1 VGSKAEAAAAA
12 EVVSRLDTDV
22 ELLALEE
29 QGGWWE
35 PVVQVAGTA
44 VQQAQHELD
53 RGAGLVLLGIAVGTQ
68 VVLLVSALVLDMEA
82 ALEQLDSVV
91 GSAGVAEVLLLAQV
105 WDMAATWPLAD
116 WVARVV
122 VGKLDLSLSQH
133 MVELTQAELLFV
145 VGRRVVA

>member
-1 VGSKAEAAAAA
+1 MGSKAEAAAAA

-53 RGAGLVLLGIAVGTQ
+53 RGAGLVLLGTAVGTQ
-68 VVLLVSALVLDMEA
+68 LVLLVSALVLDMEA

-133 MVELTQAELLFV
+133 MVELAQAELLFV

>member
-1 VGSKAEAAAAA
+1 MDSKAAAAA
-12 EVVSRLDTDV
+12 EVVSHLDTDV

-53 RGAGLVLLGIAVGTQ
+53 RDAGLVLLGTAVGRQ

-91 GSAGVAEVLLLAQV
+91 GSAGVAGVLLLAQV
-105 WDMAATWPLAD
+105 WDIAATWPLAD
-116 WVARVV
+116 WEARVV
-122 VGKLDLSLSQH
+122 VGKLVLSLSQH

-145 VGRRVVA
+145 VGRGVVA

>member
-1 VGSKAEAAAAA
+1 MGSKAEAAAAA

-53 RGAGLVLLGIAVGTQ
+53 RGAGLVLLGTAVGTQ

-133 MVELTQAELLFV
+133 MVELAQAELLFV

>member
-53 RGAGLVLLGIAVGTQ
+53 RGAGLVLLGTAVGTQ

>member
-1 VGSKAEAAAAA
+1 MGSKAEAAAAA

>member
-1 VGSKAEAAAAA
+1 MGSKAEAAAAA

-53 RGAGLVLLGIAVGTQ
+53 RGAGLVLLGTAVGTQ

>member
-1 VGSKAEAAAAA
+1 MGSKAEAAAAA

-35 PVVQVAGTA
+35 PVVQVAGMA

-53 RGAGLVLLGIAVGTQ
+53 RGAGLVLLGTAVGTQ

>member
-1 VGSKAEAAAAA
+1 MGSKAEAAAAA

-53 RGAGLVLLGIAVGTQ
+53 RGAGLVLLGTAVGTQ
-68 VVLLVSALVLDMEA
+68 LVLLVSALVLDMEA

-116 WVARVV
+116 WEARVV
-122 VGKLDLSLSQH
+122 VGKLVLSLSQH